1 MKAEPESPQSCTGVG
16 MGAGLLNTWQW
27 EESSSSSPA
36 LSSPAAHP
44 QRPSSP
50 TPASPGSKGGIWLQ
64 LHFTPS
70 PPLCGGGLWLSRG
83 TYTDTPVLKDIFPCF
98 YIYIYIKKKKKNLQW
113 KKPKSEER
121 NAGGRR
127 QQRWL
132 GCGAEGGVSTHL
144 STPSTGTE
152 P

>member
-1 MKAEPESPQSCTGVG
+1 MKAKPESPQPCTAVG

-27 EESSSSSPA
+27 EESSSSRSG

-44 QRPSSP
+44 QRPGSP
-50 TPASPGSKGGIWLQ
+50 TPASPSSTGGIWLR

-83 TYTDTPVLKDIFPCF
+83 TYTDMPVLKDIFSLF
-98 YIYIYIKKKKKNLQW
+98 LSMYIYIYKTLQW

-121 NAGGRR
+121 NAGGSS
-127 QQRWL
+127 
-132 GCGAEGGVSTHL
+132 GGWAVL
-144 STPSTGTE
+144 VEWRPE
-152 P
+152 